1 MRLELNGSKLRKL
14 ECFCNQCEY
23 KSSNKESVK
32 THTKSVHEAKEFP
45 CSQCEY
51 KSNDENTLKSHI
63 EQNHDETEW
72 QISTQELIEDSR
84 TRRNLR
90 KDKILKCKH
99 CDWTILKKKK

>member
-1 MRLELNGSKLRKL
+1 MTTAIVWYGKML
-14 ECFCNQCEY
+14 Y
-23 KSSNKESVK
+23 KIYFLYS
-32 THTKSVHEAKEFP
+32 

-51 KSNDENTLKSHI
+51 KSNDETTLKSHI

-90 KDKILKCKH
+90 KAAKS
-99 CDWTILKKKK
+99 